1 MQAGV
6 VRASAAGS
14 SMDHMHALL
23 PPPRLSTKPPSSL
36 AAERVATSVAAAV
49 PGARPSTPAR
59 APRCATRGC
68 TGVWWRRRTRI
79 VVVRSGNGHAVSTS
93 SLSGLRRPA
102 YVTTGAREKVMA
114 LTRWAHPMVGSMS
127 GEHRALRQSGV
138 ELERRTALQVAVR

>member
-59 APRCATRGC
+59 APRCATR
-68 TGVWWRRRTRI
+68 
-79 VVVRSGNGHAVSTS
+79 A
-93 SLSGLRRPA
+93 
-102 YVTTGAREKVMA
+102 ARECGG
-114 LTRWAHPMVGSMS
+114 VGAPEPSSCGRGM
-127 GEHRALRQSGV
+127 GML
-138 ELERRTALQVAVR
+138 